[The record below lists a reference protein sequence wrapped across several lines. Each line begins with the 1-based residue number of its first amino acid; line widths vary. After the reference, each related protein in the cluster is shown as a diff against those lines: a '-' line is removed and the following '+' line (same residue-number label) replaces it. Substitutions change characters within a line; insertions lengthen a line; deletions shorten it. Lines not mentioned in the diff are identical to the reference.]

1 MLHNKNCI
9 FMLCIGII
17 GMTLL
22 LGIGVVTKIFLYKD
36 NQNAGNYHELLPDN
50 STEEPLAYI
59 NEDFTVAEGFHSN
72 LPIVILSLDGEV
84 PEYKSFSATGEENII
99 ENTDPYTTGTV
110 SVIRDE
116 NGNNDLSDNP
126 VYYSQ
131 MRIKKRGH
139 TSYSYDKSQYLIK
152 TVNEDG
158 TDNESDILDMGAGD
172 SWILNGS
179 MADKSMI
186 RNYLAYRIA
195 SEIDGNMMSPDS
207 EFCEVLINRDGTYE
221 YVGVYLLME
230 TVSRGESRIDIE
242 QYKEKNVYSSYIVRR
257 DRFTNFDVMLN
268 TYGRMNNLSE
278 QWIGLKYPSANKI
291 TEQTKQYIENDFSKT
306 EQILYAEDET
316 YFKIYDKYI
325 DIDTFVD
332 YFLINEYFG
341 NYDAGEHSTY
351 MYKNSGDL
359 LNIGPVWDFDQA
371 MNNYFAEEIKPA
383 KLAFQTKPIFDRL
396 TKDQRFLTELKERY
410 SKLQRKEL
418 SEEHVFSVIDETT
431 DYLKSARAREWY
443 RWAADYEDGSFT
455 NLHNYYLQDYMKNG
469 VVISR
474 FNDNY
479 EQEIYN
485 IKNYIHHHNTV
496 IQEELSKLMKSAKY
510 NSSIKNENELF
521 LIMIMVLFLVPSFYI
536 NKKG

>member
-496 IQEELSKLMKSAKY
+496 IQGELSKLMKSAKY